1 MCEVGHQKLPVHHRR
16 DKKGCE
22 DEDAARIVAEL
33 RESTDRGGH
42 VGDVVENVAAEN
54 EVDSFGELPQVA
66 DVEDAVPRRWSRSVL
81 VNKNASGA
89 RSTFDRE

>member
-54 EVDSFGELPQVA
+54 EVTRSEDSPRPPMSRTRLPVVGR
-66 DVEDAVPRRWSRSVL
+66 DPSW
-81 VNKNASGA
+81 
-89 RSTFDRE
+89 